1 MSINRNGYTIVFA
14 GVGLAVLGFALF
26 VFSQSIQGV
35 QSAAVGDTEVAGVE
49 TTPPISGGIPS
60 QTAAAAG
67 FEEETRLLNQIF
79 EINSIKLDTNFFQS
93 SVFLS
98 LVDFSQT
105 ITAQPVGRLDPFS
118 PVDMRSVRNT
128 TE

>member
-1 MSINRNGYTIVFA
+1 MSINWNGYNIVFA
-14 GVGLAVLGFALF
+14 GIGLSVLGFALF
-26 VFSQSIQGV
+26 VFSQSIQGM
-35 QSAAVGDTEVAGVE
+35 QSAAVGDTEVAE
-49 TTPPISGGIPS
+49 FENTPPVSSGVPV

-67 FEEETRLLNQIF
+67 FEEESRLLSQIF

-118 PVDMRSVRNT
+118 PVGTRRVQST